1 VSVPTTELQRRVLGW
16 YDRHAR
22 ELPWR
27 DPDAGAWA
35 VLVSE
40 IMLQQTQVSRVLP
53 AYRAW
58 LERWPTPAALAADPV
73 GEAVRAWGR
82 LGYPR
87 RAIRL
92 HQAATAITE
101 RHGGVV
107 PSDIESL
114 RALPGIGD
122 YTAAAVATFAYQGRH
137 PVLDTNVRRVLTRAI
152 DGAALPGPSV
162 RVAERETARGL
173 LPDDPSVAARWS
185 VAVMELGALVC
196 TARGPRCEA
205 CPIADRCR
213 WRTSG
218 YPAYDGPRSPTTG
231 PTGSAVARC
240 WPCSGP
246 RPGRC
251 PGESSKP
258 PGTSRSSVSGPWTAW
273 SRTGWSSRSTAT
285 GSGCHAESRPD
296 QAAPSLIRWAVA
308 ARSRTGA
315 SICCGSSTTG
325 IDRLK
330 PVSAASTSRAIR
342 GARRGFAPQPT
353 R

>member
-1 VSVPTTELQRRVLGW
+1 MSVPTTELQRRVLAW

-27 DPDAGAWA
+27 DPEAGAWA

-101 RHGGVV
+101 RHAGVV

-162 RVAERETARGL
+162 RIAERETARGL

-196 TARGPRCEA
+196 TARGPHCEA

-218 YPAYDGPRSPTTG
+218 YPAYDGPRRPTQSYDGTDRQCRGALLAVLRAATG
-231 PTGSAVARC
+231 PVRRRELEAAWDQSQQRERALDGLVADGLVEPLDGDRF
-240 WPCSGP
+240 GLP
-246 RPGRC
+246 R
-251 PGESSKP
+251 
-258 PGTSRSSVSGPWTAW
+258 
-273 SRTGWSSRSTAT
+273 
-285 GSGCHAESRPD
+285 
-296 QAAPSLIRWAVA
+296 
-308 ARSRTGA
+308 
-315 SICCGSSTTG
+315 
-325 IDRLK
+325 
-330 PVSAASTSRAIR
+330 
-342 GARRGFAPQPT
+342 
-353 R
+353 

>member
-1 VSVPTTELQRRVLGW
+1 MPTSDLHRSVLGW

-22 ELPWR
+22 DLPWR

-53 AYRAW
+53 VYRAW
-58 LERWPTPAALAADPV
+58 LDRWPTPAALAADSV

-87 RAIRL
+87 RAMRL
-92 HQAATAITE
+92 HQAATAITQ

-107 PSDIESL
+107 PSDLASL

-122 YTAAAVATFAYQGRH
+122 YTAAAVAAFAYQGRH
-137 PVLDTNVRRVLTRAI
+137 PVLDTNVRRVLIRVI

-196 TARGPRCEA
+196 TARGPRCDA
-205 CPIADRCR
+205 CPIAERCR

-218 YPAYDGPRSPTTG
+218 YPTYDGPRRPTQ
-231 PTGSAVARC
+231 SYD
-240 WPCSGP
+240 
-246 RPGRC
+246 
-251 PGESSKP
+251 
-258 PGTSRSSVSGPWTAW
+258 GT
-273 SRTGWSSRSTAT
+273 
-285 GSGCHAESRPD
+285 
-296 QAAPSLIRWAVA
+296 
-308 ARSRTGA
+308 
-315 SICCGSSTTG
+315 
-325 IDRLK
+325 DRQC
-330 PVSAASTSRAIR
+330 R
-342 GARRGFAPQPT
+342 GALLAVLRAATEPVQRRDLEAAWDPAPQRERALDGLVADGLVEPLDGD
-353 R
+353 RFGLPR